1 MGDFNVFWEAVSKK
15 DFFYLLPSF
24 RSIHRVRIVHVSG
37 KETSQFCQA
46 QNIEA
51 SFFRSLWCTCT
62 LLLDFANIFVF
73 LQKFKVSFITF
84 QKSLYWMKLKNLS
97 TVDVFWAKYLMKS
110 LIITSNF
117 ILLYSA
123 RKIAVSRT
131 RKVAKWAILRLLYQL
146 IQPSPSWLGPLMTLY
161 RTVRGNFVAK
171 IFRD

>member
-1 MGDFNVFWEAVSKK
+1 MAETFVWKTSTCFERLYQKK
-15 DFFYLLPSF
+15 IFFYLLPSF
-24 RSIHRVRIVHVSG
+24 WSIHRVRIVHVSG

-110 LIITSNF
+110 LLRPFNF
-117 ILLYSA
+117 FQLLS
-123 RKIAVSRT
+123 ISCH
-131 RKVAKWAILRLLYQL
+131 
-146 IQPSPSWLGPLMTLY
+146 QPSFRRWQFTFGEEDHT
-161 RTVRGNFVAK
+161 K
-171 IFRD
+171 ITPTSYYTKTFQS